1 MANACQKRRTGHS
14 WYDMRVAKNR
24 PRRPHPG
31 RPTLRWDP
39 MSAQPGRPAGRR
51 LDPASRRGESGAAAQ
66 SAGTAKQQAG
76 GADGSAVT
84 LEDVARVAGVHY
96 STVSRALDP
105 AKAWRVGASTRL
117 HVETVALEMGYRRHM
132 GASGLKRGRTH
143 TVGVIVADLGNP
155 FISPVLR
162 GLANRLDEVDLML
175 LITETQDDPARLAR
189 VLNHVVERRVDAVVV
204 SAARL
209 GNAPILM
216 DLARRR
222 IPLLLVDRNVPQ
234 TGLPSCTHDHRQGG
248 ALAAGHL
255 LALGHRRIA
264 QLRGPSDVSSF
275 ADRGRGFA
283 DALSAAGATQ
293 VEVPDMAPA
302 PTLAEGHRL
311 LRKLLSEQAEMPT
324 AIFAHNDLMALGALD
339 ALGELGLLC
348 PRDVSIVGYDDL
360 PHVDR
365 VSPPLTTIRL
375 HGEELGRL
383 VGEMAVSAIT
393 SPGRAPMSLTLPPR
407 LIVRESTGPPGG
419 QAGRAGGAR
428 PGRAR

>member
-1 MANACQKRRTGHS
+1 
-14 WYDMRVAKNR
+14 
-24 PRRPHPG
+24 
-31 RPTLRWDP
+31 
-39 MSAQPGRPAGRR
+39 
-51 LDPASRRGESGAAAQ
+51 
-66 SAGTAKQQAG
+66 
-76 GADGSAVT
+76 
-84 LEDVARVAGVHY
+84 VARVAGVHY

-162 GLANRLDEVDLML
+162 GLANRLDEADLML

-216 DLARRR
+216 DLARRK
-222 IPLLLVDRNVPQ
+222 IPLVLVDRNVPQ
-234 TGLPSCTHDHRQGG
+234 TGLPSCTHDHRLGG

-255 LALGHRRIA
+255 LSLGHRRLA
-264 QLRGPSDVSSF
+264 QLRGPLDVSSF

-283 DALSAAGATQ
+283 DAVRAAGAAV
-293 VEVPDMAPA
+293 VEVPDAAPA
-302 PTLAEGHRL
+302 PSLREGHRL
-311 LRKLLSEQAEMPT
+311 LRMLLSQQPEMPT
-324 AIFAHNDLMALGALD
+324 AVFAHNDLMALGALD
-339 ALGELGLLC
+339 ALAEAGLRC
-348 PRDVSIVGYDDL
+348 PQDISVVGYDDL
-360 PHVDR
+360 PHMDR
-365 VSPPLTTIRL
+365 VNPPLTTVRL

-383 VGEMAVSAIT
+383 AGEMAVSAIT
-393 SPGRAPMSLTLPPR
+393 LTGRPSMSLTLPPS
-407 LIVRESTGPPGG
+407 LIVRKSTAPPRDPAAPAADMLPGG
-419 QAGRAGGAR
+419 ER
-428 PGRAR
+428 